1 MRFRRKYFA
10 KAVLFVLFIAAVGWV
25 VMRLYNWVVP
35 GLFVD
40 AQMIDYPRALGLL
53 VLCRI
58 LFGGFRARGG
68 RGGCHGGRHWQRWQR
83 MTPEEREQLRDKMSA
98 ASRGNPE
105 SGL

>member
-1 MRFRRKYFA
+1 MRFRRKFFA

-25 VMRLYNWVVP
+25 VMRLWNWVVP

-68 RGGCHGGRHWQRWQR
+68 RGGCHGGRGWQRWQR
-83 MTPEEREQLRDKMSA
+83 MTPEERAQLRDRMNGP
-98 ASRGNPE
+98 SRGKPE
-105 SGL
+105 GGV